1 MEKKDKIMQVT
12 PIALHR
18 QSGASLIIGLV
29 LLMVLSVLAVSTMG
43 GASLQL
49 AMSGNT
55 QYSQNAFQLAETGVD
70 RSFAIANT
78 FVPNGPPVNVPVT
91 PVLDPVTGANL
102 GTYQATSTYMQETLP
117 PEGGYSIGSGIS
129 TFRACH
135 FQTQATGTSSRNSS
149 DLHTQELYRLCFGSG
164 T

>member
-1 MEKKDKIMQVT
+1 MQLT
-12 PIALHR
+12 PKSLHR
-18 QSGASLIIGLV
+18 QAGASLIIGLV

-55 QYSQNAFQLAETGVD
+55 QYSQNAFQMAETGID

-78 FVPNGPPVNVPVT
+78 FIPNGPPVTVPLTAVA
-91 PVLDPVTGANL
+91 DPGTGANL
-102 GTYQATSTYMQETLP
+102 GSYQATSTYMQETLP

-135 FQTQATGTSSRNSS
+135 FQTQAIGRSTRNSA